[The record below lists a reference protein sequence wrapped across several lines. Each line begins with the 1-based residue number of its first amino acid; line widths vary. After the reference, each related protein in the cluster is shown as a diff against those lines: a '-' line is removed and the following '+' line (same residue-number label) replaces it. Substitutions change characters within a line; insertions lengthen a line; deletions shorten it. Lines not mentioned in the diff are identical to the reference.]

1 MFSMSRYFKQS
12 LKFSLAAAIALSL
25 PLAQAQSYDGHQGWG
40 APPAADYGQGAY
52 PWNPQAQQHSP
63 ADLLRGGV
71 QQLTSYL
78 DSKPNR
84 RALAAY
90 LDRVVAP
97 WFDFDYMAEWAAG
110 RRFQR
115 MDEAQQDELAA
126 RIKGSFLDKMV
137 QKLSRYSNQRVMF
150 LPAESDGYD
159 QISLSMAIENPDG
172 YPSQLEFSMRQTGEG
187 WKVVDVSANGMSALV
202 YYRQM
207 FNELM
212 NQRPPQQRMAPQQQ
226 MRPPY

>member
-1 MFSMSRYFKQS
+1 MFLMSRYFKQS

-25 PLAQAQSYDGHQGWG
+25 PLAQAQPSDGYPGWG
-40 APPAADYGQGAY
+40 GPPPVDYGSGAY
-52 PWNPQAQQHSP
+52 PWNPQQAQQKSP
-63 ADLLRGGV
+63 ADVLREGV
-71 QQLTSYL
+71 QQLTRFL

-84 RALAAY
+84 GALTAY

-97 WFDFDYMAEWAAG
+97 WFDFDYMAQWAAG

-126 RIKGSFLDKMV
+126 RIKVSFLEKMV
-137 QKLSRYSNQRVMF
+137 QKLARYSNQRVMF
-150 LPAESDGYD
+150 LAAGSDGYD
-159 QISLSMAIENPDG
+159 EVTVPVAIENPDG
-172 YPSQLEFSMRQTGEG
+172 YPSHLEFVMRQTGQG

-207 FNELM
+207 FNELG
-212 NQRPPQQRMAPQQQ
+212 NQRPQQRMAPQQQ
-226 MRPPY
+226 MRPY

>member
-1 MFSMSRYFKQS
+1 MSRYFKQS

-25 PLAQAQSYDGHQGWG
+25 PLAHAQSYDAYQGWG
-40 APPAADYGQGAY
+40 APPAADYGQGGY
-52 PWNPQAQQHSP
+52 PWNPQQIQQKTP
-63 ADLLRGGV
+63 ADMLREGV
-71 QQLTSYL
+71 QQLTRFL

-84 RALAAY
+84 GALTAY

-97 WFDFDYMAEWAAG
+97 WFDFDYMAQWAAG

-115 MDEAQQDELAA
+115 MDEAQQDELAV
-126 RIKGSFLDKMV
+126 RIKVSFLEKMV
-137 QKLSRYSNQRVMF
+137 QKLAHYSNQRVLF
-150 LPAESDGYD
+150 LAPVSDGYD
-159 QISLSMAIENPDG
+159 EVTLPVAIENPDG
-172 YPSQLEFSMRQTGEG
+172 YPSQLEFVMRQTGQG

-212 NQRPPQQRMAPQQQ
+212 NPRPQQRMAPQQQ
-226 MRPPY
+226 MRPY